1 VAPAK
6 AARTSSRKIETEL
19 PFEKVEPTPLAGMPS
34 PDVTPATIVGE
45 PVGSG
50 VALGTTVAVSFETV
64 DG

>member
-1 VAPAK
+1 MA
-6 AARTSSRKIETEL
+6 EL
-19 PFEKVEPTPLAGMPS
+19 LFEKVEPTPLVGMPS

-50 VALGTTVAVSFETV
+50 VALGTAVTVSFPTV